1 MSSSMRTPAMYDF
14 PPPVFEDRNVLLHHG
29 VDVEED
35 GHVVAGQQPDVGAMF
50 PVLVEADDLLDRG
63 GLRLADGL
71 AGAEWGARDLEQS
84 AVVAVPDHA
93 DLGRHALLDVDRIA
107 IAHLL
112 RAVQRQV
119 RLPLNLIDSAEDD
132 AARLVL
138 DLDELVAL
146 DRIYDRTTER
156 RRAHIAVDDADKS
169 VAVMGSGPR
178 MSGGLHACIP
188 CEAR

>member
-1 MSSSMRTPAMYDF
+1 M
-14 PPPVFEDRNVLLHHG
+14 DRC
-29 VDVEED
+29 
-35 GHVVAGQQPDVGAMF
+35 
-50 PVLVEADDLLDRG
+50 
-63 GLRLADGL
+63 GLRLAHGL
-71 AGAEWGARDLEQS
+71 AGAERGPRDLEEP

-107 IAHLL
+107 VAHLL

-146 DRIYDRTTER
+146 DRIDDGTTER
-156 RRAHIAVDDADKS
+156 GRANIAVDDADKS

-188 CEAR
+188 CAAR